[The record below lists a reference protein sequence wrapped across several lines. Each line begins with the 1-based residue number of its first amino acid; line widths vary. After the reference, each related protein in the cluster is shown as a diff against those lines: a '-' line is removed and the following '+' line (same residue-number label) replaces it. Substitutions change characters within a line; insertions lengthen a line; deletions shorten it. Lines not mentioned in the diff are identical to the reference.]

1 MKVEVIAV
9 NQTMVRSVVSILQSA
24 KWPLMLYWMNS
35 VGEEAWAVSREF
47 YKSSRY
53 MASFLAAM
61 EHETIDL
68 SALGYRAETVERVLG
83 SLRSIYHL

>member
-35 VGEEAWAVSREF
+35 VGEGAWAVSREF
-47 YKSSRY
+47 YKS
-53 MASFLAAM
+53 
-61 EHETIDL
+61 
-68 SALGYRAETVERVLG
+68 
-83 SLRSIYHL
+83 